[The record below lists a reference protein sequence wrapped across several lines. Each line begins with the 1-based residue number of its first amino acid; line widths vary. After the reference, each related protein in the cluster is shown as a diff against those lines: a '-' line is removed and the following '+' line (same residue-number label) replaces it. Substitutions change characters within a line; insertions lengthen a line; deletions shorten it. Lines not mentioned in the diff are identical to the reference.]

1 MEHSAKFAV
10 GVVIYSRFLVTLRG
24 FALYGIMTFNSF
36 KLTDADLVEAIRSES
51 PDKRRAENTLYKQF
65 AYLIREGAW
74 KHKLTADETSI
85 AYSDTVLTV
94 IESIEKGRYEASA
107 ALKTYV
113 YQIFNNKCVDLIRR
127 NSTNKAAVHR
137 GTSLDEYVYEIPDD
151 TRGVIE
157 KLMQSYDYSMLYQ
170 RIKQLGDKCREM
182 IRLWSEGTSDQLIAG
197 ALGYQSADVVK
208 TSRLRCLDRLR
219 ALYGQSKVK

>member
-1 MEHSAKFAV
+1 MAFHP
-10 GVVIYSRFLVTLRG
+10 L
-24 FALYGIMTFNSF
+24 
-36 KLTDADLVEAIRSES
+36 KLSDADLVEAIRPGS

-65 AYLIREGAW
+65 AYLIKEGAW
-74 KHKLTADETSI
+74 KHKLTRDETSV
-85 AYSDTVLTV
+85 AYSDTILTV

-107 ALKTYV
+107 SLKTYV

-137 GTSLDEYVYEIPDD
+137 GASLDEYVYEIPDD

-157 KLMQSYDYSMLYQ
+157 KLMQSYDYSLLYQ

>member
-1 MEHSAKFAV
+1 MQLC
-10 GVVIYSRFLVTLRG
+10 RFLLNITQVCTIRRMAFHPL
-24 FALYGIMTFNSF
+24 
-36 KLTDADLVEAIRSES
+36 KLSDADLVEAIRPGS

-65 AYLIREGAW
+65 AYLIKEGAW
-74 KHKLTADETSI
+74 KHKLTRDETSV
-85 AYSDTVLTV
+85 AYSDTILTV

-107 ALKTYV
+107 SLKTYV

-137 GTSLDEYVYEIPDD
+137 GASLDEYVYEIPDD

-157 KLMQSYDYSMLYQ
+157 KLMQSYDYSLLYQ